1 MNYEKAI
8 AFCKKA
14 EIKVKEKFDID
25 VFFHVADSPT
35 TVLLISE
42 KVVRSVFVLY
52 GKNVADFD
60 AVMLSR
66 VQDCCNVKKTIAYVF
81 RKYYRYSYQRI
92 GDVLKKDHTN
102 MIHLVQQAQ
111 THLKFEEDFK
121 SKVEAVL
128 KELGIEN

>member
-25 VFFHVADSPT
+25 VFFSCAHRPT
-35 TVLLISE
+35 TGLLISE
-42 KVVRSVFVLY
+42 KVVRSVFVAY
-52 GKNVADFD
+52 GKNVADFN

-66 VQDCCNVKKTIAYVF
+66 VQDCCNVKKLIAYVL
-81 RKYYRYSYQRI
+81 RTHYRYSYQRI

-102 MIHLVQQAQ
+102 VIHLVQQAE
-111 THLKFEEDFK
+111 THLKYEADFK